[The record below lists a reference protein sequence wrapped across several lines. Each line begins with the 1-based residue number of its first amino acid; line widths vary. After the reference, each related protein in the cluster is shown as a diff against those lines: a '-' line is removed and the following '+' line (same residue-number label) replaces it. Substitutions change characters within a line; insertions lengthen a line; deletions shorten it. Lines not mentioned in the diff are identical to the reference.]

1 MRCQKCPPAPQR
13 AARLHGG
20 SRKHILMVVWVLD
33 LAVSLEGSVD
43 MGLSS
48 YYIRHLEWIPWGGGD
63 ACACWR
69 RAELGCRSAGLVWDT
84 AAVSSSAGNGPARR
98 ASEEPAK
105 KHPLCTL

>member
-43 MGLSS
+43 VGLSS
-48 YYIRHLEWIPWGGGD
+48 CYIRYLDEWIPGGVETRVL
-63 ACACWR
+63 A
-69 RAELGCRSAGLVWDT
+69 RAELGCQAGVGRRINQFGKRSC
-84 AAVSSSAGNGPARR
+84 PPRQRR
-98 ASEEPAK
+98 TSEEAS
-105 KHPLCTL
+105 TLHIVLKMH